1 MISRVGEGGELSI
14 PLKNKYLTKISIKS
28 LFYLK
33 KSITFVLE
41 IYFHPSS
48 YLKVV
53 VLTFEATLF

>member
-1 MISRVGEGGELSI
+1 MISRAGEGGVIL

-28 LFYLK
+28 FFYLK
-33 KSITFVLE
+33 KSIICALK

-53 VLTFEATLF
+53 VQTFEAASF